1 MGVPVLAIA
10 AHPDDIEFGMAG
22 TLLLLKR
29 AGCDIH
35 YMNVATGSG
44 GSTQLD
50 APTIAA
56 IRTDEARS
64 AARCLDAVF
73 YPPLVPDLEIFYDR
87 TTLAR
92 LASVVHAAAPHIL
105 LVPSPRDYMEDHM
118 TTSRLAVTA
127 AFCRNI
133 PNFKVDPP
141 RDIVTNDVAIYHA
154 QPVGNRD
161 PLNQL
166 VLPDLFVNIEDV
178 IDDKVAMLSQHASQQ
193 EWLDST
199 LGDL

>member
-1 MGVPVLAIA
+1 MSVSVFAMA

-22 TLLLLKR
+22 TLFLLKR

-44 GSTQLD
+44 GSTKLD
-50 APTIAA
+50 APTISA

-64 AARCLDAVF
+64 AARYLGAAF
-73 YPPLVPDLEIFYDR
+73 YPPLVPDLEVFYDR
-87 TTLAR
+87 ATLAR
-92 LASVVHAAAPHIL
+92 LASAVRAAAPDIL
-105 LVPSPRDYMEDHM
+105 LVPSPQDYMEDHM
-118 TTSRLAVTA
+118 NTSRLAVTA

-133 PNFKVDPP
+133 PNFTVDPS
-141 RDIVTNDVAIYHA
+141 REIVTNDVAIYHA